1 MRYKFNIPTTEE
13 ILADL
18 VAETKVSSKG
28 VLTKFTKNSVIR
40 GILYAVAS
48 VLTYTKGYI
57 LSISSKNFLSSC
69 SATDL
74 DEYAKE
80 FYGATRKGKSKS
92 STEIFVQGK
101 SRTAYLK
108 GTKFQSTTGVVFTSV
123 ESKIIPEGKNF
134 TFIPVESEEAGS
146 TSKCLAYTIN
156 KCLKAPEGHEKC
168 TNFIP
173 TYGGYDEESDDEFK
187 SRLQILPE
195 RMSQETPAKIEA
207 LTYELFEEV
216 GKCFCT
222 ATSQGFCN
230 LSVLKVSGAELSEE
244 EKGRI
249 YSALQARLGFTN
261 SINLKVINI
270 SKVYLDFALTVTIK
284 ASSEF
289 QEVFNEIQAVL
300 LAFFE
305 PRFYSSSSVRGDL
318 LLAEISRISDII
330 DIEQSSYSFK
340 EDIKTPRT
348 VLPWLRSINLKIKK
362 ESGEVKQITQ
372 DISSI
377 EHSSFNPNYTD
388 GYIEVI

>member
-1 MRYKFNIPTTEE
+1 M
-13 ILADL
+13 
-18 VAETKVSSKG
+18 
-28 VLTKFTKNSVIR
+28 
-40 GILYAVAS
+40 
-48 VLTYTKGYI
+48 
-57 LSISSKNFLSSC
+57 
-69 SATDL
+69 
-74 DEYAKE
+74 
-80 FYGATRKGKSKS
+80 
-92 STEIFVQGK
+92 
-101 SRTAYLK
+101 
-108 GTKFQSTTGVVFTSV
+108 
-123 ESKIIPEGKNF
+123 
-134 TFIPVESEEAGS
+134 
-146 TSKCLAYTIN
+146 
-156 KCLKAPEGHEKC
+156 
-168 TNFIP
+168 
-173 TYGGYDEESDDEFK
+173 
-187 SRLQILPE
+187 PE

-249 YSALQARLGFTN
+249 YAALQARLGFTN

-270 SKVYLDFALTVTIK
+270 SKVYLDFALTITIK
-284 ASSEF
+284 ASADF
-289 QEVFNEIQAVL
+289 QEAFNEIQAVL

-318 LLAEISRISDII
+318 LLAEISRVPDII

-362 ESGEVKQITQ
+362 ESGEVKSITQ
-372 DISSI
+372 DVSVI
-377 EHSSFNPNYTD
+377 ERSSFNPNYTD